1 VAVVTRRRGRFLR
14 LSRFLNGKRNTGAVD
29 QGTGKARAQRKAQ
42 LRTGMANEPLER
54 TQAVTS
60 MAMLLAAEF
69 TVLGRL
75 SRQQRRI
82 VRRWLREL
90 DTMGET
96 GAQAR
101 TARSCRVSKWRVCRA
116 VRRYRRIVAGLDEA
130 G

>member
-1 VAVVTRRRGRFLR
+1 MT
-14 LSRFLNGKRNTGAVD
+14 NG
-29 QGTGKARAQRKAQ
+29 
-42 LRTGMANEPLER
+42 PPER
-54 TQAVTS
+54 IQAVTS

-75 SRQQRRI
+75 SRRQRRI
-82 VRRWLREL
+82 VRRWLREIDAL
-90 DTMGET
+90 GET

-101 TARSCRVSKWRVCRA
+101 TARSCRATKWTVCRA